1 MPQSFSHGIEALH
14 FIQALKRLGSPSA
27 VIPSMHQAVA
37 RHRFENLV
45 FYQPFE
51 DVVLGK
57 HLSEEWT
64 RIYSDYMHYDPIVRH
79 LRRAVRPFEWRE
91 ITFDVQRYPRAAEL
105 VRQRA
110 DFGFKAGFI
119 VPIPGVSGTRAMV
132 AMSGSRPEL
141 TRRNVAVRFRNAVG
155 PARDMPSHTR
165 GSHRPRAGSPDLGR
179 WGKIRLG
186 HQ

>member
-1 MPQSFSHGIEALH
+1 
-14 FIQALKRLGSPSA
+14 
-27 VIPSMHQAVA
+27 
-37 RHRFENLV
+37 
-45 FYQPFE
+45 
-51 DVVLGK
+51 VLGK

-91 ITFDVQRYPRAAEL
+91 ITFDGQRYPRAAEL
-105 VRQRA
+105 VRLRA

-141 TRRNVAVRFRNAVG
+141 TRRNK
-155 PARDMPSHTR
+155 PALHMMSLYAFETLSDLHETCQATR
-165 GSHRPRAGSPDLGR
+165 GVLTAREQEVLTWVAAGKSAWDISELLSIAERTAHEHTQAATRKLGALNR
-179 WGKIRLG
+179 THAVALALRDNVISI
-186 HQ
+186 

>member
-1 MPQSFSHGIEALH
+1 
-14 FIQALKRLGSPSA
+14 
-27 VIPSMHQAVA
+27 MHQAVA
-37 RHRFENLV
+37 RHGFENLV

-91 ITFDVQRYPRAAEL
+91 ITFDANAIRAPPSWCDCARTS
-105 VRQRA
+105 VS
-110 DFGFKAGFI
+110 GFI

-141 TRRNVAVRFRNAVG
+141 TRRNK
-155 PARDMPSHTR
+155 PALHMMSLWKRCRTCARHAKPHE
-165 GSHRPRAGSPDLGR
+165 GLSPPASR
-179 WGKIRLG
+179 KS
-186 HQ
+186 

>member
-37 RHRFENLV
+37 RHGFENLV

-64 RIYSDYMHYDPIVRH
+64 RIYTDYMHYDPIVRH

-91 ITFDVQRYPRAAEL
+91 ITFDGQRYPRAAEL
-105 VRQRA
+105 VRLRA
-110 DFGFKAGFI
+110 DFGFRFH
-119 VPIPGVSGTRAMV
+119 RAH
-132 AMSGSRPEL
+132 SRGCPAPVQWS
-141 TRRNVAVRFRNAVG
+141 RC
-155 PARDMPSHTR
+155 PARGLNSR
-165 GSHRPRAGSPDLGR
+165 GETNRDYT
-179 WGKIRLG
+179 
-186 HQ
+186 